1 MDGSGKVRGLR
12 CEQHGGNHFWVS
24 ERIKGRHPL
33 AVPKETKRK
42 SAIHRVHLSWLF
54 TFSDKQLIGSHSF
67 SCRLFLLDFPIGFYN
82 GVFNL

>member
-24 ERIKGRHPL
+24 ERIKGRHQL

-42 SAIHRVHLSWLF
+42 SAIHREHLSCLF
-54 TFSDKQLIGSHSF
+54 TFSDKQQIGSHLF
-67 SCRLFLLDFPIGFYN
+67 S
-82 GVFNL
+82 